1 MLVFVFIISLVLGS
15 FINCLIYR
23 LYKNE
28 SIWGRSYCP
37 SCRNKIAWYDNIPVI
52 SFVMLKAKCRSCR
65 KDIPWQYPLVEL
77 ITAILLT
84 FSFFKIFGSLNFYN
98 LVLNGFSFNISN
110 ILLLIRDWFFIL
122 SLIIVFVYDLKW
134 QEIPMLVVWP
144 ASITIFI
151 INFVLV
157 ENIGSLILSA
167 VIGLSFFLIQY
178 LATSK
183 KGLGEGDIWLGL
195 LIGTF
200 FANWQLL
207 LVALFVS
214 YIIGAIVS
222 LYILKKKKNIKLKVP
237 LGPFLVA
244 GSIIVLFF
252 GFNLLN
258 YYLGLFPC
266 C

>member
-15 FINCLIYR
+15 FINCLIWR

-28 SIWGRSYCP
+28 SLWGRSYCP
-37 SCRNKIAWYDNIPVI
+37 SCQNKISWYDNVPIL
-52 SFVMLKAKCRSCR
+52 SFVILKAKCRKCQ
-65 KDIPWQYPLVEL
+65 KNIPWQYPLVEFF
-77 ITAILLT
+77 TAVLLT
-84 FSFFKIFGSLNFYN
+84 FSFYKIFGSINFYD
-98 LVLNGFSFNISN
+98 LVLSGFSLNIHN
-110 ILLLIRDWFFIL
+110 VLLLIRDWFFIL
-122 SLIIVFVYDLKW
+122 SLMVVFVYDLKW

-144 ASITIFI
+144 TTIVIFI
-151 INFVLV
+151 INLFII
-157 ENIGSLILSA
+157 ENLSSLILSS
-167 VIGLSFFLIQY
+167 VIGLSFFLVQY
-178 LATSK
+178 LLTAK

-195 LIGTF
+195 LIGIF

-222 LYILKKKKNIKLKVP
+222 LYLLKKKKNMKLKVA

-252 GFNLLN
+252 GVNLLN
-258 YYLGLFPC
+258 YYLGLFAC

>member
-1 MLVFVFIISLVLGS
+1 MIIFIFIISLVLGS
-15 FINCLIYR
+15 FINCLIWR

-37 SCRNKIAWYDNIPVI
+37 SCRNKIAWYDNIPI
-52 SFVMLKAKCRSCR
+52 LSFVILKAKCRKC
-65 KDIPWQYPLVEL
+65 KKNIPWQYPLVEFF
-77 ITAILLT
+77 TALLLT
-84 FSFFKIFGSLNFYN
+84 FSFYKIFGISNFYD
-98 LVLNGFSFNISN
+98 LVLNGFSFNIEN
-110 ILLLIRDWFFIL
+110 VLLLVRNWIFIL
-122 SLIIVFVYDLKW
+122 SLMIVFVYDLRW

-144 ASITIFI
+144 ASIIIFI
-151 INFVLV
+151 INLLIIDNLNSLV
-157 ENIGSLILSA
+157 ISS

-178 LATSK
+178 LATAK

-195 LIGTF
+195 LIGIF

-207 LVALFVS
+207 LVALFIS

-222 LYILKKKKNIKLKVP
+222 LYLLKKKKNLKSKVA
-237 LGPFLVA
+237 LGPFLVL

-252 GFNLLN
+252 GVNLLN
-258 YYLGLFPC
+258 YYLGLFTC